1 MLQFLYSS
9 TYRSPKDMALHVE
22 MYAMGDKFDL
32 PRLCQ
37 FATVKFK
44 ESVPT
49 PTTHATLK
57 EISQKTLIEMIPRI
71 YESTPDSN
79 KGLRTIAVWNVR
91 KDYDCYSSRPDLKG
105 KFREML
111 QSTWSFTDDLLQD
124 FAARPLIGRCSSC
137 GPGKALRATK
147 KSCAACGLQC

>member
-9 TYRSPKDMALHVE
+9 TYRSSNVALHVE
-22 MYAMGDKFDL
+22 MYAMGAKFDL

-37 FATVKFK
+37 FAKDRFK
-44 ESVPT
+44 ANVPT
-49 PTTHATLK
+49 PTMHASVDDLRYG
-57 EISQKTLIEMIPRI
+57 SLIPVIPRI
-71 YESTPDSN
+71 YETTPDSN

-91 KDYDCYSSRPDLKG
+91 KDFECYSSRPDLKG
-105 KFREML
+105 KFREIL
-111 QSTWSFTDDLLQD
+111 QSTWSFTEDLLQD

-137 GPGKALRATK
+137 GPAQALKATK